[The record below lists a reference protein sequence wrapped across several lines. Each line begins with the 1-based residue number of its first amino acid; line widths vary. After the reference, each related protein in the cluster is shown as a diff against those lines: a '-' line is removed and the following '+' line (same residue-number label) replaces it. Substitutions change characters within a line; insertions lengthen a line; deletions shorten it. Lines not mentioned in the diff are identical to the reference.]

1 MGCPPNYQTASA
13 WEPFARHR
21 GGLIRHRMPLR
32 RELSPFLFGDSVG
45 CALGLLLTSN
55 RFQVIFLSQAKI
67 S

>member
-1 MGCPPNYQTASA
+1 MPAELPDPVGLGT
-13 WEPFARHR
+13 FARHR

-55 RFQVIFLSQAKI
+55 RFQVVFLSQAKI